1 MENDMRKSRAIFFML
16 AATLALCFLATS
28 ETFAQDTDVHRLVS
42 AMLGDTPLATD
53 LQSLTDEIGGR
64 ATGSPANLKSVDW
77 VL

>member
-1 MENDMRKSRAIFFML
+1 MDIARARQLSLCFIM
-16 AATLALCFLATS
+16 ALCFILALPS
-28 ETFAQDTDVHRLVS
+28 FAQDTDVYRLIS